1 MQQWGAN
8 KDPLSEDLE
17 EVNIWAAF
25 QIQMVK
31 KRKFY
36 LITMIDIL
44 KFKLFCPYQTQPF
57 SMSLQLE

>member
-44 KFKLFCPYQTQPF
+44 KF
-57 SMSLQLE
+57 